1 MSNLEDARGR
11 KPIVSTGRGGA
22 GNLIR
27 SPSRGVDPE
36 VTAGV
41 ERGREFTPRDTSG
54 DRVTHSGRGGAGN
67 IRSPSRNRA
76 DIIAEEKEAHLQDR
90 LVAEARGRQA
100 DQPFSTG
107 RGGVGNIRDKS
118 RSRSA
123 VRGAT
128 PSGASDGRSTP
139 LSQGHVHHDVHSS
152 GRGGWGN
159 ISEDRERD
167 SVDEAKEV
175 AERKYE
181 AGVAAKHHA
190 DEANVPHSI
199 GKGGAGNIG
208 QVATPVDLSKL
219 SLEEQDAFAKVHAH
233 DRGHGI
239 SGGRGGAGNIHTPK
253 EHSPAEGE
261 RGRGDQKHGHG
272 GVLGSVFRS
281 LSRAAGRD
289 KSSDRKP
296 DE

>member
-11 KPIVSTGRGGA
+11 QPIVSTGRGGA

-159 ISEDRERD
+159 ISEDKERD
-167 SVDEAKEV
+167 SVDEAK
-175 AERKYE
+175 
-181 AGVAAKHHA
+181 
-190 DEANVPHSI
+190 
-199 GKGGAGNIG
+199 GGAGNIG
-208 QVATPVDLSKL
+208 QIATPVDLSKL

-296 DE
+296 DA